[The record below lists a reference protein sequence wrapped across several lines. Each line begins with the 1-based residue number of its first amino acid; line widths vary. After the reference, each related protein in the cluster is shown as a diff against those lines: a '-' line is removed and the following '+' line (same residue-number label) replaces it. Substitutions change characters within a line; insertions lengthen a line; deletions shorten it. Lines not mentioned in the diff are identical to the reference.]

1 MTVLACV
8 ILASVVP
15 FFTGCG
21 SKNGTSGNRVSHVPS
36 VNPLTVPLPSNIPP
50 DQQALIRRQQAA
62 AYAEGQAAQQ
72 RAQAAQRH

>member
-8 ILASVVP
+8 TLVSLVP

-21 SKNGTSGNRVSHVPS
+21 SKNGTSDNRVSHVPS

-50 DQQALIRRQQAA
+50 DQQAQIRRQQAA
-62 AYAEGQAAQQ
+62 AYAQ
-72 RAQAAQRH
+72 AQASQQAQSAQKH